1 MSTFTFLIPKNKSPE
16 QIVAAGKA
24 ALLVL
29 SNESSSPEEKSAA
42 SAQLEKYLNDVKVI
56 LYGDISDH
64 SDFDEEKAKE
74 ISRCFQQEGFM
85 TQLILNLA
93 IVSFETR
100 KDVALIFN
108 NMMRKNINDFSAYI
122 GENLQ
127 LVEILANG
135 YLDPESALSC
145 GSMLREC
152 IRYEQLASFIL
163 SSGVVWLF
171 FDSFVHVPSFEVASD
186 AFNTLKEL
194 LTTPKHKHI
203 SSDFLEL
210 QYVTFIEKYQ
220 KLIQNGNYV
229 TRRRSL
235 KLFSELLLDR
245 K

>member
-1 MSTFTFLIPKNKSPE
+1 MSTFSFLMPKNRTPE
-16 QIVAAGKA
+16 QVVVAAKSSLQV
-24 ALLVL
+24 LL
-29 SNESSSPEEKSAA
+29 NESNTPEEKAAA
-42 SAQLEKYLNDVKVI
+42 SAQLEKHLNDVKVV
-56 LYGDISDH
+56 LYGEISDH
-64 SDFDEEKAKE
+64 SDFDEERAKE
-74 ISRCFQQEGFM
+74 MSRCFQQEG
-85 TQLILNLA
+85 LIVLLISNLA

-100 KDVALIFN
+100 KDIALIFN
-108 NMMRKNINDFSAYI
+108 NMMRKNIHDFSSYI

-127 LVEILANG
+127 LVEMLAHG

-152 IRYEQLASFIL
+152 IRYEHLASFIL
-163 SSGVVWLF
+163 SSGIVWLF

-203 SSDFLEL
+203 SSDFLESH
-210 QYVTFIEKYQ
+210 YTIFIEKYQ
-220 KLIQNGNYV
+220 KLIQEGNYV